1 MKKITSL
8 LFASVIVFGILA
20 GHLLAKYDSITPAH
34 AAGNESYIGSVQ
46 LFAFNF
52 EPIGW
57 IRCEGQLLRIDQY
70 PILFNLIGTK
80 FGGDGVQTFRLP
92 NMGNEYTPLAS
103 PLPSM
108 YYYIKVDPGMFP
120 IRN

>member
-1 MKKITSL
+1 M
-8 LFASVIVFGILA
+8 
-20 GHLLAKYDSITPAH
+20 TPAH